1 MAPAAHLAC
10 AGDDLAVP
18 RYLELQDAIVVGTV
32 GVLVRAYNL
41 GIIVRA
47 ELNQAIDELFEHST
61 LRLSKA
67 FRAYVRRLMSE
78 LQGG

>member
-1 MAPAAHLAC
+1 MGGRGYWLSPNRSVASGFGRLAR
-10 AGDDLAVP
+10 G
-18 RYLELQDAIVVGTV
+18 Q
-32 GVLVRAYNL
+32 

-47 ELNQAIDELFEHST
+47 EVNQAIDELFEHST